1 MIKLLGISKSF
12 GDKKL
17 FTNVS
22 FEIKDGEFVAFT
34 GESGSGKTTLLNI
47 IGGLEKTDSGEV
59 LIDDRNISKGS
70 EQIWLYGEKI
80 GFLFQNFA
88 LVEQKTVREN
98 LELVKKKFRSEKNPK
113 DALSEVGLLD
123 KLDSKVFT
131 LSGGEQQRVA
141 LARLMV
147 KKCDIILADE
157 PTGSLDKSNAQR
169 VFDLLR
175 KLNTEGKTVI
185 IVTHDP
191 EIAGQCDRV
200 IDISNG
206 NFADA

>member
-1 MIKLLGISKSF
+1 MIKLSDVSKSF
-12 GDKKL
+12 GERKL
-17 FTNVS
+17 FRNVNL
-22 FEIKDGEFVAFT
+22 EIKDGEFVAFT
-34 GESGSGKTTLLNI
+34 GASGSGKTTLLNL

-59 LIDDRNISKGS
+59 LIDGKNFSKAS
-70 EQIWLYGEKI
+70 EQIRLYGEKI

-98 LELVKKKFRSEKNPK
+98 LELVKEKFRSDKTPEQ
-113 DALSEVGLLD
+113 ALSEVGLSD
-123 KLDSKVFT
+123 KFDSKVFT

-157 PTGSLDKSNAQR
+157 PTGSLDRDNAQK
-169 VFDLLR
+169 VIELLR
-175 KLNTEGKTVI
+175 KLNAQGKTVV

-191 EIAGQCDRV
+191 KVAGQCDRIIK
-200 IDISNG
+200 IDSGEIV
-206 NFADA
+206 A

>member
-1 MIKLLGISKSF
+1 MIKLSDVSKSF
-12 GDKKL
+12 GERKL
-17 FTNVS
+17 FRNVNL
-22 FEIKDGEFVAFT
+22 EIKDGEFVAFT
-34 GESGSGKTTLLNI
+34 GASGSGKTTLLNL

-59 LIDDRNISKGS
+59 LIDGKNFSKAS
-70 EQIWLYGEKI
+70 EQIRLYGEKI

-98 LELVKKKFRSEKNPK
+98 LELVKEKFRSDKTPEQ
-113 DALSEVGLLD
+113 ALSEVGLSD
-123 KLDSKVFT
+123 KFDSKVFT

-157 PTGSLDKSNAQR
+157 PTGSLDRDNAQK
-169 VFDLLR
+169 VIELLR
-175 KLNTEGKTVI
+175 KLNAQGKTVV

-191 EIAGQCDRV
+191 KVAGQCDRIIK
-200 IDISNG
+200 IDGGEIV
-206 NFADA
+206 A

>member
-1 MIKLLGISKSF
+1 MIKLSDVSKSF
-12 GDKKL
+12 GERKL
-17 FTNVS
+17 FRNVNL
-22 FEIKDGEFVAFT
+22 EIKDGEFVAFT
-34 GESGSGKTTLLNI
+34 GVSGSGKTTLLNL

-59 LIDDRNISKGS
+59 LIDGKNFSKAS
-70 EQIWLYGEKI
+70 EQIRLYGEKI

-98 LELVKKKFRSEKNPK
+98 LELVKEKFRSDKTPEQ
-113 DALSEVGLLD
+113 ALSEVGLSD
-123 KLDSKVFT
+123 KFDSKVFT

-157 PTGSLDKSNAQR
+157 PTGSLDRDNAQK
-169 VFDLLR
+169 VIELLR
-175 KLNTEGKTVI
+175 KLNAQGKTVV

-191 EIAGQCDRV
+191 KVAGQCDRIIK
-200 IDISNG
+200 IDGGEIV
-206 NFADA
+206 A